1 MKFKKEIFL
10 KAYIDCNAEWQKQ
23 AEKEGKTIKKQNV
36 KSRNMSIFV
45 KLIENPMKKFVGKIE
60 NDTKNHKFHCTCSK

>member
-1 MKFKKEIFL
+1 MKFKKELFL

-23 AEKEGKTIKKQNV
+23 AEKEGKTKKQNV

-45 KLIENPMKKFVGKIE
+45 KLIENPMKKFVGKIV